1 LKYASKAMNIKN
13 KPVINRN
20 KVDMLKQE
28 NIELKAENKKL
39 RKMLEDK
46 GVKV

>member
-1 LKYASKAMNIKN
+1 MNIKN

-28 NIELKAENKKL
+28 NIDLKAENKRFK
-39 RKMLEDK
+39 KMLEEK
-46 GVKV
+46 GIRFESEERED